1 MEVTTSTML
10 SVRGGNHGRPPCG
23 NPPEV
28 AEKISAGGRYGW
40 GRDNTHGF
48 AIPSPMGS
56 NSGTHLISPNSVM
69 WDFAAIHMAQVERKF
84 PVGIN
89 H

>member
-1 MEVTTSTML
+1 ML
-10 SVRGGNHGRPPCG
+10 SVRGGNHGRPTCG
-23 NPPEV
+23 NPPEL

-56 NSGTHLISPNSVM
+56 LIEKEKAFSKPVNFENESPSLTQS
-69 WDFAAIHMAQVERKF
+69 A
-84 PVGIN
+84 
-89 H
+89 